1 MGRESRNAHIKRT
14 VLAVIVIVSCLFQFS
29 DSFLQKFFD
38 YPILYTI
45 PVIVCISMFQGEII
59 SMCCALVAGFFWDS
73 VSAQSV
79 CFNTVFLCVLA
90 FLVSYAVQK
99 RLRNFLIT
107 ALILNFAA
115 VFLHVILYWLI
126 YVVIKS
132 SAVGSLAA
140 LFRFYLPS
148 FLVTGV
154 ISIPIYFFI
163 RFVHGKFSE
172 M

>member
-1 MGRESRNAHIKRT
+1 MDRESRNAHIKRII
-14 VLAVIVIVSCLFQFS
+14 LAVIVIVSCLLQFS

-38 YPILYTI
+38 FPILYTL
-45 PVIVCISMFQGEII
+45 PVIVCISMFQGEIV

-79 CFNTVFLCVLA
+79 CFNTVFLCISA
-90 FLVSYAVQK
+90 FLISYAVQK

-115 VFLHVILYWLI
+115 IFLHEILYWLI
-126 YVVIKS
+126 YIVIKS
-132 SAVGSLAA
+132 SSAGSVAA

-148 FLVTGV
+148 FLVTWIIG
-154 ISIPIYFFI
+154 IPIYFFI